1 MVQQIQNL
9 VVEER
14 KKTKHPLKT
23 QIQSLGPGFQD
34 PTEKRK
40 QKQKKKNKKKQTKR
54 KKGGE
59 NHIFVEL
66 KSTGNTR
73 EVRKKIKKLTL
84 WRTRCGE
91 RMLLYRSEKQQ
102 HAGDFA

>member
-40 QKQKKKNKKKQTKR
+40 QKQKKKTKKNKPKER
-54 KKGGE
+54 K
-59 NHIFVEL
+59 
-66 KSTGNTR
+66 
-73 EVRKKIKKLTL
+73 
-84 WRTRCGE
+84 GE
-91 RMLLYRSEKQQ
+91 RTTSLSNLRALETQEK
-102 HAGDFA
+102 